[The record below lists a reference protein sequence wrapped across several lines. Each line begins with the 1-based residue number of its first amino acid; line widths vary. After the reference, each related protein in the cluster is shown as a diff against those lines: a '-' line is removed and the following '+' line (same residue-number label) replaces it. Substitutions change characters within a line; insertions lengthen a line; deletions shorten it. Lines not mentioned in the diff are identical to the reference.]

1 MKQYR
6 DLVIQTEAA
15 RRNAGESYP
24 RRPCKDCGALMKDGE
39 HDWLYKRCCDSCGMS
54 ALRPSCG
61 QLLCNAAAALPASFS
76 NAWGTLPRPCRQTRK
91 APVRL
96 ARGPR
101 PLTVFPRN
109 RPLETKDNR
118 R

>member
-39 HDWLYKRCCDSCGMS
+39 HDWLYKRCCDSCGMNRLE
-54 ALRPSCG
+54 ALVWAIVVQRG
-61 QLLCNAAAALPASFS
+61 RRATRELLERLGNTPPAL
-76 NAWGTLPRPCRQTRK
+76 
-91 APVRL
+91 
-96 ARGPR
+96 
-101 PLTVFPRN
+101 
-109 RPLETKDNR
+109 
-118 R
+118 